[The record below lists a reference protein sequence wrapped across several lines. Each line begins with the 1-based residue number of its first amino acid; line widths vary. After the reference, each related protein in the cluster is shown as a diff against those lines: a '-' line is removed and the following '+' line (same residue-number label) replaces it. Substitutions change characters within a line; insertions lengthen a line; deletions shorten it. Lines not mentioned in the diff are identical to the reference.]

1 MGLSSKHVS
10 GDHRDDIIQGFDWG
24 GQITTVQ
31 QSSSRTP
38 ELSKPPPIRRHQPPQ
53 QSSEPPLKCPR
64 CASTN
69 TKFCYYNNYN
79 KSQPRHFCKSC
90 KRHWTKGGTLR
101 TVPVGGGRKNKRPK
115 ISNPS
120 TAAAATPAGAV
131 RQEDHKPNNF
141 PSRILHQSL
150 INNPTSPPPLL
161 QETRDSCVNINN
173 GINGRADSTTI
184 STGLNINNNQ
194 NAEFH
199 EFTSLSSFDMM
210 NNASVGPTPYNDHH
224 HSLNLFDHN
233 YTAGNILEY
242 SMEESTITTVINY
255 IPTSSGSGPSLWPGP
270 NTTSSLEMPSY
281 SWNWN
286 EIDDVLT
293 SSDHLNISWPDDD
306 YDKAEIKP

>member
-1 MGLSSKHVS
+1 MGLSSEHVS
-10 GDHRDDIIQGFDWG
+10 ADHRDDIIQGFDWG
-24 GQITTVQ
+24 GQR
-31 QSSSRTP
+31 SSSGAPPP
-38 ELSKPPPIRRHQPPQ
+38 ELSKPPPIRRPQ

-101 TVPVGGGRKNKRPK
+101 TVPLGGGRKNKRPK

-120 TAAAATPAGAV
+120 TTTAAV
-131 RQEDHKPNNF
+131 HQEDDKPNNF
-141 PSRILHQSL
+141 PSTILYQSL
-150 INNPTSPPPLL
+150 INNATSSPPLL
-161 QETRDSCVNINN
+161 HQTRDSCTNIII
-173 GINGRADSTTI
+173 GINGGADSTTI
-184 STGLNINNNQ
+184 STGLNINNNP

-199 EFTSLSSFDMM
+199 EFTSFDMM
-210 NNASVGPTPYNDHH
+210 SNASVGPTSYND
-224 HSLNLFDHN
+224 SLNVFDHN
-233 YTAGNILEY
+233 YPAGNLEY
-242 SMEESTITTVINY
+242 SMEESTITTVNY

-281 SWNWN
+281 WNWN

-293 SSDHLNISWPDDD
+293 SSDHLDISWPDDD